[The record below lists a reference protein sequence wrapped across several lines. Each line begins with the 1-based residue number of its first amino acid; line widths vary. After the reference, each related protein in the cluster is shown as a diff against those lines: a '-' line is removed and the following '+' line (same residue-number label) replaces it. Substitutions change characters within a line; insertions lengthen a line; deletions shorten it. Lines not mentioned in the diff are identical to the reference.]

1 MRGESCCLQSLSN
14 TSTLH
19 CQLIKLQ
26 GHDELPS
33 FLPSSSSS
41 PPPHPPST
49 SSVYYTLAQR
59 CWRVEKHGTVSAG
72 RWSEHAPPTLSGVG
86 LHCLSR
92 ELYTISSEPRG
103 GWLLIGD
110 ECSQYTESAVY
121 VSIFGCHR
129 KKSSNNIFFK
139 NCKEYLNFLW
149 KLKVWLG

>member
-19 CQLIKLQ
+19 CQSIKLQ

-110 ECSQYTESAVY
+110 ECSQDTESAVY

-129 KKSSNNIFFK
+129 KKVAIMYFLKIARNTLIFYG
-139 NCKEYLNFLW
+139 N
-149 KLKVWLG
+149 